1 MSYKFLENLNS
12 PDDVKKIESSDI
24 PELCSE
30 VRDFLVE
37 SVGPK
42 GGHLPS
48 NLGVTELTVALH
60 RVFNSPSD
68 KIIFDV
74 GHQAYV
80 HKIITGRMDKFST
93 LREPGG
99 LSGFTTRKESDH
111 DPFGTG
117 HSSTSIS
124 AALGFAEANALRGGN
139 DYAVCVIGD
148 GAYTGGMVHEAL
160 NNCKRDLKL
169 IIVINENRM
178 SISKNN
184 GAFASYLAKIR
195 ISKGYRKWKK
205 GTRSFLSHI
214 PLIGKPLHKLF
225 STMKNALKRLIYSAS
240 YFEDLGLYY
249 IGPVNGNDYASI
261 EKALIDAK
269 STGKCAVVHAYT
281 KKGKGYEPAEKA
293 PDGFHSVSNCDKNSS
308 TLHSVFAEELIA
320 MADNDP
326 DITAVTAAMGIG
338 TGLDAFGKKYP
349 QRYFDVGIAEPHAIT
364 FSAGLAAAGLKP
376 YVAIYSTF
384 LQRGYD
390 NVVHDVALQN
400 LPVRMVIDRAGLA
413 VNDGATHHGIFDVA
427 FLSHIPGVSIYAPV
441 TYGSLRHVLRETA
454 DFKYPVALRYANS
467 SECESIRDKFYP
479 DGDYSKLGVIA
490 DYEAEKAPDSVF
502 VTYGNITD
510 AVIKSESILRSE
522 GIEAGIILV
531 EKLSPYE
538 DTVSKIAELIRGASS
553 VLFVEEGIKNGG
565 FSMICT
571 ALLREKYNEF
581 NEINISIR
589 AIDSSFAIPDQRCD
603 LYDHLGFSAKGLAEE
618 MKSLNDSVKIRK

>member
-1 MSYKFLENLNS
+1 MNYKILGSINS
-12 PDDVKKIESSDI
+12 PDDIKKIELSDI

-30 VRDFLVE
+30 MRSFLVE
-37 SVGPK
+37 NVERR
-42 GGHLPS
+42 GGHLAS

-60 RVFNSPSD
+60 RVFDSPKD

-80 HKIITGRMDKFST
+80 HKIITGRKDRFDT

-99 LSGFTTRKESDH
+99 LSGFTSRRESEH

-124 AALGFAEANALRGGN
+124 AALGFAEANALSGN
-139 DYAVCVIGD
+139 DDYTVCVIGD

-178 SISKNN
+178 SISKNK

-195 ISKGYRKWKK
+195 ISKGYRRWKK
-205 GTRSFLSHI
+205 GTRSFLNHI

-225 STMKNALKRLIYSAS
+225 SFVKNAAKRLIYSAS

-249 IGPVNGNDYASI
+249 IGPVNGNDYTAI
-261 EKALIDAK
+261 ERALKEAK
-269 STGKCAVVHAYT
+269 STGKCAVVHAFT

-293 PDGFHSVSNCDKNSS
+293 PDGFHSVSSKGSES
-308 TLHSVFAEELIA
+308 TTLHGVFADELIS
-320 MADNDP
+320 MAENDRK
-326 DITAVTAAMGIG
+326 ITAITAAMGIG

-349 QRYFDVGIAEPHAIT
+349 ERYFDVGIAEPHALT

-390 NVVHDVALQN
+390 NIVHDIALQN
-400 LPVRMVIDRAGLA
+400 LPVRMIIDRAGLA
-413 VNDGATHHGIFDVA
+413 VSDGATHHGIFDVS
-427 FLSHIPGVSIYAPV
+427 FLSHIPGITLFAPV
-441 TYGSLRHVLRETA
+441 TYGSLRYALNESRNATS
-454 DFKYPVALRYANS
+454 PIALRYANS
-467 SECESIRDKFYP
+467 TEKDIIKAKFYA

-490 DYEAEKAPDSVF
+490 DFNEGTAPELVF
-502 VTYGNITD
+502 VSYGNIT
-510 AVIKSESILRSE
+510 ANVIEAQRTLYEE
-522 GIEAGIILV
+522 GIDSGIILV
-531 EKLSPYE
+531 EKLAPYD
-538 DTVSKIAELIRGASS
+538 DTAEKISKLLYGAKS

-565 FSMICT
+565 FSMICS
-571 ALLREKYNEF
+571 ALLREKYG
-581 NEINISIR
+581 IGADIAISIR
-589 AIDSSFAIPDQRCD
+589 AIDASFGVPEERCN
-603 LYDHLGFSAKGLAEE
+603 LYEYLGFAPHQLASEI
-618 MKSLNDSVKIRK
+618 KSLKSSVKIRK